1 MDMYGKVKDSVDD
14 IIDQY
19 KATTTD
25 GKMTYGEV
33 SSLAFNAAASF
44 VHLVE
49 SFGFSDGNTKKVIV
63 LAAVSKFY
71 DFVIAPIDIQ
81 FIPDP
86 LEGLADQAIKGVLL
100 ATTNA
105 SVDAIVH
112 IFNVMGWT
120 SNKETDLVTSS
131 TDGSHEIEKLLNPIV
146 F

>member
-1 MDMYGKVKDSVDD
+1 MGIYDKVKDSVED

-44 VHLVE
+44 VHLIE
-49 SFGFSDGNTKKVIV
+49 SFGFSDGETKKGMV
-63 LAAVSKFY
+63 LAAVSRFY
-71 DFVIAPIDIQ
+71 DFVVAPIDIQ

-105 SVDAIVH
+105 SIDAIVH
-112 IFNVMGWT
+112 IFNVMGWNT
-120 SNKETDLVTSS
+120 PEKDLDVNSS
-131 TDGSHEIEKLLNPIV
+131 DGDPLIAKIKSPIV

>member
-1 MDMYGKVKDSVDD
+1 MGIYDKVTGSVND

-44 VHLVE
+44 VHLIE
-49 SFGFSDGNTKKVIV
+49 SFGFNDGETKKGMV

-81 FIPDP
+81 LIPDP

-105 SVDAIVH
+105 SIDAIVH
-112 IFNVMGWT
+112 IFNVMGWNSKT
-120 SNKETDLVTSS
+120 EDAVFNS
-131 TDGSHEIEKLLNPIV
+131 TDGGPVIEKIINPIV